1 MKSSRLHFPER
12 IAIIG
17 LGVIGGS
24 LGLAIKQYRP
34 KIHVI
39 GFDSP
44 KVMDRARKRGAVDV
58 SAATLKQAVENADV
72 VFLCMPIS
80 SILSLLPR
88 IARFVPSHAIVTDVG
103 SVKEVVQSQ
112 AEKFFKTK
120 EIPRK
125 PDQLRRSPL
134 RPMAEFIGGHPMAGS
149 EGSGI
154 EYADALLFQNAVYVL
169 CPLNKKNAAAKKL
182 ASLVRSIGARVLVM
196 GAEEHDRVAAT
207 ISHLPQLL
215 AVAMMNLT
223 GQKNKSNPAF
233 LQLAAGGFRDMTRI
247 ASSPFPMWNDI
258 LRYNRSQIAFVLK
271 EMAAQLRVMNS
282 DLFQQKPVHM
292 QQRFRSAK
300 SLRDAIPKSTK
311 GFLHPLH
318 DMYVWVEDTPGALS
332 RITTAL
338 FRAGINI
345 HDIELLKIREGE
357 VGTFRFSFDSADDAR
372 KAKRAL
378 LKTLKL
384 KVQWSHI
391 T

>member
-1 MKSSRLHFPER
+1 MKSSSSQFPER

-24 LGLAIKQYRP
+24 LGLAIKSKIPLGQYRP
-34 KIHVI
+34 KVHVV

-44 KVMDRARKRGAVDV
+44 KVMARARKRGAIDV
-58 SAATLKQAVENADV
+58 AAKSLKHAVEHADI
-72 VFLCMPIS
+72 VFLCTPIS

-88 IARFVPSHAIVTDVG
+88 VARFIPSHAIITDVG
-103 SVKEVVQSQ
+103 SVKGIVQ
-112 AEKFFKTK
+112 AHAKKYFRANG
-120 EIPRK
+120 I
-125 PDQLRRSPL
+125 
-134 RPMAEFIGGHPMAGS
+134 FIGGHPMAGS

-154 EYADALLFQNAVYVL
+154 DYADALLFQNAVYVL
-169 CPLNKKNAAAKKL
+169 CPLRKENPAVKKL
-182 ASLVRSIGARVLVM
+182 AAFVQSIGARVLVM
-196 GAEEHDRVAAT
+196 SADEHDRVAAT
-207 ISHLPQLL
+207 VSHLPQLL
-215 AVAMMNLT
+215 AVALMNQA
-223 GQKNKSNPAF
+223 GQKNERRGRHGVKRHTSNPAF

-247 ASSPFPMWNDI
+247 ASSPFPMWKDI
-258 LRYNRSQIAFVLK
+258 LRYNRTQIASVLK
-271 EMAAQLRVMNS
+271 KMTAQLRAVNS
-282 DLFQQKPVHM
+282 DLFRQKPVRM

-332 RITTAL
+332 RITTVL

-357 VGTFRFSFDSADDAR
+357 AGTFRFSFDSADDVR

-384 KVQWSHI
+384 KVQ
-391 T
+391 